1 METTSAITTLPLP
14 LTRWEDGTIRVNDT
28 RVTLD
33 VIVHQFKLGDTAE
46 QIQDSFPSLKLRDV
60 YGVIYYYLEQTE
72 EVEKYLEQQKQA
84 EEATR
89 QFIESQPETA
99 AFRERIRA
107 RRRQLLAA

>member
-33 VIVHQFKLGDTAE
+33 VMVHQFKLGDTAE